1 MVQPGCSLTA
11 IKTWERG
18 EAQELISLIWYVI
31 SRVFIIGLEFNLLLQ
46 SSKILSHWLLQSQQL
61 YHDRFRGS
69 GAGNSAAH
77 HRDASTAANGAS
89 SRCNLSGEV
98 STSSASIKGK
108 ERVKSETCQ
117 SSPPEN
123 LGDSISSSIPGKEN
137 GKEEEESKTSQTL
150 KSS

>member
-1 MVQPGCSLTA
+1 MQFLASL
-11 IKTWERG
+11 
-18 EAQELISLIWYVI
+18 L
-31 SRVFIIGLEFNLLLQ
+31 FGLEFNLLLQ
-46 SSKILSHWLLQSQQL
+46 SSKILAHWLLQSQQL
-61 YHDRFRGS
+61 YHERFRGS
-69 GAGNSAAH
+69 GTGKSAAH
-77 HRDASTAANGAS
+77 HRDASTEANGAS
-89 SRCNLSGEV
+89 SSFNLSGEV
-98 STSSASIKGK
+98 ATSSASIKGK